1 MNPSLVLSL
10 LLSLAVFAC
19 PGEQGGAQPQPAR
32 QPEAAAAQPAAAQP
46 PQAPPSLVAARRQI
60 MSTWWELKVEQ
71 QGREP
76 EARAVL
82 ERALDEIARLEDVLS
97 EWRPGTE
104 ISRINEAAGNGVA
117 VPVGPDS
124 FENLRVGMEVSRL
137 SGGAFDLSWAAMR
150 GLYRFEQGAEPR
162 LPDPKLVARQRALV
176 SYKDIVF
183 DQAARTARLR
193 RKGMALGTGGIA
205 KGYALDRAAE
215 ILEQAGFTNYLLFA
229 GGQVQV
235 HGAREGRAWRV
246 GIKHPRRL
254 DKHIGFFEVYDG
266 SIATAGDYEHAYEVE
281 GRRIHHIID
290 PATGYPATRSVS
302 VTLVAQSGIYADA
315 LDNACFIVGPAR
327 CIAML
332 AKLPDAPQAVI
343 IDPELRVH
351 MTPGIAGKVLFNPP
365 LVDGR
370 LSD

>member
-1 MNPSLVLSL
+1 MNPLLALSL
-10 LLSLAVFAC
+10 LLSLAAVAC
-19 PGEQGGAQPQPAR
+19 PSEPGGAQPAEVRAAPASA
-32 QPEAAAAQPAAAQP
+32 PDAAAPA
-46 PQAPPSLVAARRQI
+46 PSLVAARRQI

-76 EARAVL
+76 EARTAL

-104 ISRINEAAGNGVA
+104 ISRVNDAAGNGA
-117 VPVGPDS
+117 AIPVGPEML
-124 FENLRVGMEVSRL
+124 ENLRVGMQVSQL

-150 GLYRFEQGAEPR
+150 NLYRFAPGAPPS

-176 SYKDIVF
+176 AYRDIVF
-183 DQAARTARLR
+183 DEQARTVRLR
-193 RKGMALGTGGIA
+193 RKGMALGMGGIA
-205 KGYALDRAAE
+205 KGYALDRAAA

-246 GIKHPRRL
+246 GIKHPREL

-266 SIATAGDYEHAYEVE
+266 SIATAGDYEHAYVVG

-302 VTLVAQSGIYADA
+302 VTLVASTGIYADA
-315 LDNACFIVGPAR
+315 LDNACFIVGAAR

-332 AKLPDAPQAVI
+332 EKLPDKPQAVI
-343 IDPELRVH
+343 IDPDLKVH
-351 MTPGIAGKVLFNPP
+351 MTAGMDGKVRFNPP

-370 LSD
+370 LK